1 MTKITILKTDITT
14 LNVDAIINS
23 ANPSLLAGSGLCGL
37 IHKMAGRE
45 LEQECKSLGD
55 CAKGQAKITN
65 GYNLN
70 AKYVIHAVG
79 PHYILDSATAAELLE
94 SCYYCIL
101 QLANEYDL
109 KSIAIPSISTN
120 IYQYPIIEASHIAF
134 KTIQK
139 ILKNQDSSL
148 EEIILAVKSDET
160 KEIYEKLFT
169 VYLSDLQPI

>member
-1 MTKITILKTDITT
+1 MARIIILKTDITT

-37 IHKMAGRE
+37 IHKIAGHG
-45 LEQECKSLGD
+45 LEQECKTLGD

-79 PHYILDSATAAELLE
+79 PHYIIDNARAAELLE
-94 SCYYCIL
+94 SCYYNIL
-101 QLANEYDL
+101 KLANEHNL

-120 IYQYPIIEASHIAF
+120 IYQYPIIEASQIAF
-134 KTIQK
+134 KTIRNFL
-139 ILKNQDSSL
+139 INQNNSL
-148 EEIILAVKSDET
+148 EEIVLAVRSDET
-160 KEIYEKLFT
+160 KQIYEKLFT
-169 VYLSDLQPI
+169 VYFSDLRLV